1 MCTQRAGSRCEQA
14 RGPHL
19 QPCPTSDSP
28 QESSFQDPS
37 SRCSWQLR
45 PCAPRQWGEALLCS
59 ARSPSS
65 LPAGPR
71 EGRAWLEEQCGAGR
85 LCPWHHWGPRWA
97 CGLLFSEIPQMLP
110 SGRLCL
116 LTLLGLMVPTRGHR
130 LENVT
135 SLSAVDPTT
144 VNTHVLTQVSD
155 AARLEVQSTP
165 PTSTGPADAKETET
179 QRNFPETP
187 QQAGHTAELETET
200 QQLTGTATHSAH
212 PSEAT
217 TTLYHRSKPDRHS
230 QTDDSHN
237 PEPPGP
243 DEDSPFYYDEPTLR
257 KRGLLVAAVLFITG
271 IVILTSGKCRQW
283 SRLCRKQGRAY
294 SVVNTGSQE
303 REGAAGWQPY
313 TD

>member
-1 MCTQRAGSRCEQA
+1 
-14 RGPHL
+14 
-19 QPCPTSDSP
+19 
-28 QESSFQDPS
+28 
-37 SRCSWQLR
+37 
-45 PCAPRQWGEALLCS
+45 
-59 ARSPSS
+59 
-65 LPAGPR
+65 
-71 EGRAWLEEQCGAGR
+71 
-85 LCPWHHWGPRWA
+85 
-97 CGLLFSEIPQMLP
+97 MLP

-116 LTLLGLMVPTRGHR
+116 LTILGLMVPTTGHR

-165 PTSTGPADAKETET
+165 PTSTEPADAKETET

-212 PSEAT
+212 PNEAT
-217 TTLYHRSKPDRHS
+217 TTLYHRSKPDRHP
-230 QTDDSHN
+230 QTGDNHN